1 MFCPLRGCGRQKL
14 GWALLAAVLVEGCGA
29 RAVRR
34 VDATPPGGVPGLY
47 WGRWPEVPEGM
58 RVAVWLH
65 EDGDVLR
72 GSWDLPPW
80 HGEIAARRAGAIY
93 EGLWREEGTVAIQ
106 QGRERRVRLAWSA
119 VDGAL
124 REESPTGGE
133 PIVLMRAG
141 HPTSRLRAGLWLGRW
156 TGLPTGVAV
165 ETLLTPL
172 DGGRW
177 RATYRYQDREG
188 TFDGDATPGGG
199 LAISW
204 REVSPR
210 DTVARGR
217 GRLLPDVLGLRGTY
231 GVDDSAA
238 GTGLWTLEALRVP

>member
-1 MFCPLRGCGRQKL
+1 M
-14 GWALLAAVLVEGCGA
+14 AAMVAGGCGA
-29 RAVRR
+29 REVRPAP
-34 VDATPPGGVPGLY
+34 VASAAASAVPGLY

-80 HGEIAARRAGAIY
+80 HGELAAVRDGELY
-93 EGLWREEGTVAIQ
+93 DGLWREEGTVAIQ
-106 QGRERRVRLAWSA
+106 QGRERRVRLRRDAR
-119 VDGAL
+119 DGAL
-124 REESPTGGE
+124 REEAPPQGGE
-133 PIVLMRAG
+133 PILLQRAG

-172 DGGRW
+172 DDGRW

-188 TFDGDATPGGG
+188 TFDGDALPGGG
-199 LAISW
+199 LAIRW

-210 DTVARGR
+210 DMVARGR

-231 GVDDSAA
+231 GVEDRAS
-238 GTGLWTLEALRVP
+238 GTGLWTLEAWRVP

>member
-1 MFCPLRGCGRQKL
+1 M
-14 GWALLAAVLVEGCGA
+14 LAAAVAAGCGA
-29 RAVRR
+29 REVRPAPAAPAAA
-34 VDATPPGGVPGLY
+34 ATATHGLY

-65 EDGDVLR
+65 EDGHVLR

-80 HGEIAARRAGAIY
+80 HGELAAVRDGEGY
-93 EGLWREEGTVAIQ
+93 DGLWREEGTVAIQ
-106 QGRERRVRLAWSA
+106 QGRERRVRLRRDAR
-119 VDGAL
+119 GGTL
-124 REESPTGGE
+124 REESPPGAE
-133 PIVLMRAG
+133 PIVLQRPG
-141 HPTSRLRAGLWLGRW
+141 HPTSTLRPGLWLGRW

-172 DGGRW
+172 DDGRW

-188 TFDGDATPGGG
+188 TFDGDPIPGGG
-199 LAISW
+199 LAIRW

-210 DTVARGR
+210 DTVARGL

-231 GVDDSAA
+231 GVEDSAS
-238 GTGLWTLEALRVP
+238 GTGLWTLEAWRVP